1 MQFLGACGALSGGV
15 MVLDYCF
22 GRPPEKMSYQKEIKA
37 NHDAY
42 FAAVEAP
49 MLLADKFWKEYGAMH
64 CVSLQRQLFGRF
76 FYAADPDEYEK
87 MMEAG
92 GHDDPTKCPH
102 IVGNA
107 ARWVMEI
114 LLDKGAVEF

>member
-1 MQFLGACGALSGGV
+1 

-22 GRPPEKMSYQKEIKA
+22 GRPPEKMSHQEEIKA

-49 MLLADKFWKEYGAMH
+49 MLLADKFWKEYGAIH
-64 CVSLQRQLFGRF
+64 CVSIQRQLFGRF
-76 FYAADPDEYEK
+76 FYAADPDEYTK
-87 MMEAG
+87 MMQAG

-114 LLDKGAVEF
+114 LLDKGAVEY